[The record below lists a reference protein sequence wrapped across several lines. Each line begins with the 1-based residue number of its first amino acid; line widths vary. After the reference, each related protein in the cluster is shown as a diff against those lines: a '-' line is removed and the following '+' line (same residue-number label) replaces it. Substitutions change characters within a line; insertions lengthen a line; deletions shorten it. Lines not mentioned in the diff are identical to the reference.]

1 MHDRMSKT
9 ASLKRLRQ
17 TPNSKGQN
25 MDEPINVQTIV
36 QQSIDEY
43 MRKDSARR
51 EPAYKTELQ
60 EERRRREQL
69 EKRMNELVEENKRS
83 RALADEAQRNNA
95 IRSELQRLGVMK
107 VDLAFKAVQD
117 GVVRT
122 EDGRLVA
129 RGEGGEQ
136 PIAEYLASFVQEN
149 PEFLPARI
157 AGGTGM
163 TGTQKSAPQ
172 TGGAIDIDKISP
184 SMSKEELERVRQEIL
199 RVATQTLR

>member
-1 MHDRMSKT
+1 
-9 ASLKRLRQ
+9 
-17 TPNSKGQN
+17 

-36 QQSIDEY
+36 QQAIDEY

-83 RALADEAQRNNA
+83 RDLAEEAQRDA
-95 IRSELQRLGVMK
+95 TIRAELQKLGVTK

-129 RGEGGEQ
+129 RGENGDL
-136 PIAEYLASFVQEN
+136 PVSEYLASFVQEN

-163 TGTQKSAPQ
+163 TGTQKTVPQ
-172 TGGAIDIDKISP
+172 SGYGAVDLDKISP

-199 RVATQTLR
+199 RVASQTLR